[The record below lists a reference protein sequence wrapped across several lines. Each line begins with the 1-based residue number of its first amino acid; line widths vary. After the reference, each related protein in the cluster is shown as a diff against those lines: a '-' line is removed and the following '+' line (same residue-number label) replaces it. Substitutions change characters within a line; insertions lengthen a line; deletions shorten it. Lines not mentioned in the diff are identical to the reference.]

1 MPRKAK
7 EEINEIK
14 EKSIKKEPKS
24 KKATAKK
31 ATTKVTTAKKITAKK
46 APAKKDVSETK
57 AKTKVKVKAETK
69 KSTSK
74 KTPSK
79 KLEKVVKK
87 ANKVKT
93 TAEATKKE
101 TEVKTTTKTTKKE
114 TSGKTPSNSKKKTT
128 AEKKSTIKK
137 SSATKEIS
145 LKEEVVK
152 PKKTTTKKT
161 TSTKKT
167 STKKVEPK
175 NSKTKNTKTKTTT
188 TKKAVASKKEPVK
201 KKQTKKKV
209 EIVEYY
215 DLPYRYNQTIVKVL
229 AQTPNT
235 LFVYW
240 DISDDDRKKY
250 VEQYGE
256 YFFNNTKPV
265 LIVHNKTK
273 NYNFEVDINDF
284 ANSWYLRLVDSD
296 CDYQIEL
303 GRRPINKYV
312 HISNN
317 YLYVTNSNEIESPND
332 HILFDK
338 LSHFVYFK
346 NVKTNETIKKHTNL
360 TLLSKIGKISSV
372 QEFYKKLY
380 PDEAIN
386 FDRLNL
392 NNPTSSFK

>member
-7 EEINEIK
+7 EELDEVKNK
-14 EKSIKKEPKS
+14 KIKKEPSS
-24 KKATAKK
+24 KKATS
-31 ATTKVTTAKKITAKK
+31 
-46 APAKKDVSETK
+46 KKDVSKTTEKIKKEATKKSPSKTSKKKETAKSKKTAKTTK
-57 AKTKVKVKAETK
+57 AKTTTKKVYTSNKSTKKVNSKDVKVKKVPTK
-69 KSTSK
+69 KS
-74 KTPSK
+74 
-79 KLEKVVKK
+79 
-87 ANKVKT
+87 
-93 TAEATKKE
+93 
-101 TEVKTTTKTTKKE
+101 
-114 TSGKTPSNSKKKTT
+114 
-128 AEKKSTIKK
+128 
-137 SSATKEIS
+137 
-145 LKEEVVK
+145 
-152 PKKTTTKKT
+152 TTTKKT
-161 TSTKKT
+161 TTK
-167 STKKVEPK
+167 
-175 NSKTKNTKTKTTT
+175 
-188 TKKAVASKKEPVK
+188 A
-201 KKQTKKKV
+201 KQVKKKV

-215 DLPYRYNQTIVKVL
+215 DLPYRYNQTVVKVL

-240 DISDDDRKKY
+240 DISDDDRKRY

-273 NYNFEVDINDF
+273 NYSFEVDINDF
-284 ANSWYLRLVDSD
+284 ANSWYLRLVDSN

-303 GRRPINKYV
+303 GRRPINEYV

-317 YLYVTNSNEIESPND
+317 YLYITNSNEIESPND

-346 NVKTNETIKKHTNL
+346 NVKTNETIKRHTNL
-360 TLLSKIGKISSV
+360 TLLNKIGKISSV

-386 FDRLNL
+386 FDRLDLNNPSS

>member
-7 EEINEIK
+7 EEINEVK
-14 EKSIKKEPKS
+14 EKSVKKEPSS
-24 KKATAKK
+24 KK
-31 ATTKVTTAKKITAKK
+31 VT
-46 APAKKDVSETK
+46 S
-57 AKTKVKVKAETK
+57 K
-69 KSTSK
+69 KSAVKKVASKSEVKKVTSK

-79 KLEKVVKK
+79 QLEKVVKK
-87 ANKVKT
+87 DDKSKNSTKNN
-93 TAEATKKE
+93 KKE
-101 TEVKTTTKTTKKE
+101 
-114 TSGKTPSNSKKKTT
+114 SI
-128 AEKKSTIKK
+128 KKSTTSKK
-137 SSATKEIS
+137 NSSKEKN
-145 LKEEVVK
+145 LKS
-152 PKKTTTKKT
+152 KKTATKKT
-161 TSTKKT
+161 TSIKKT
-167 STKKVEPK
+167 STKKI
-175 NSKTKNTKTKTTT
+175 
-188 TKKAVASKKEPVK
+188 
-201 KKQTKKKV
+201 

-284 ANSWYLRLVDSD
+284 ANSWYLRLVDSN
-296 CDYQIEL
+296 CDYQVEL
-303 GRRPINKYV
+303 GRRPINEYV

-386 FDRLNL
+386 FDRLDLNNPSS

>member
-7 EEINEIK
+7 EELDEVKNK
-14 EKSIKKEPKS
+14 KIKKEPSS
-24 KKATAKK
+24 KKATS
-31 ATTKVTTAKKITAKK
+31 
-46 APAKKDVSETK
+46 KKDVS
-57 AKTKVKVKAETK
+57 KTTEKVKK
-69 KSTSK
+69 
-74 KTPSK
+74 
-79 KLEKVVKK
+79 
-87 ANKVKT
+87 
-93 TAEATKKE
+93 EATKKSPS
-101 TEVKTTTKTTKKE
+101 KTSKKKEAAKSTKTTKTTKAKTTTKKVS
-114 TSGKTPSNSKKKTT
+114 TSNKSTKKVNSKDVKVKKVAT
-128 AEKKSTIKK
+128 KKS
-137 SSATKEIS
+137 
-145 LKEEVVK
+145 
-152 PKKTTTKKT
+152 TTTKKT
-161 TSTKKT
+161 TTK
-167 STKKVEPK
+167 
-175 NSKTKNTKTKTTT
+175 
-188 TKKAVASKKEPVK
+188 VK
-201 KKQTKKKV
+201 QPKKKV

-215 DLPYRYNQTIVKVL
+215 DLPYRYNQTVVKVL

-250 VEQYGE
+250 IEQYGE

-273 NYNFEVDINDF
+273 NYSFEVNINDF
-284 ANSWYLRLVDSD
+284 ANSWYLRLVDSN

-317 YLYVTNSNEIESPND
+317 YLYITNSNEIESPND

-346 NVKTNETIKKHTNL
+346 NVKTNETIKRHTNL
-360 TLLSKIGKISSV
+360 TLLNKIGKISSV

-380 PDEAIN
+380 PDEAID
-386 FDRLNL
+386 FDRLDLRNPSS

>member
-7 EEINEIK
+7 EELNEVK
-14 EKSIKKEPKS
+14 EKIVKKEPSS
-24 KKATAKK
+24 KKTFSKK
-31 ATTKVTTAKKITAKK
+31 DASETTK
-46 APAKKDVSETK
+46 
-57 AKTKVKVKAETK
+57 KVKKETTK
-69 KSTSK
+69 KSPSKTSKKKETTKSTKTSKAASKKSSTSK
-74 KTPSK
+74 KST
-79 KLEKVVKK
+79 EKVDSKDVKVKK
-87 ANKVKT
+87 VS
-93 TAEATKKE
+93 TKK
-101 TEVKTTTKTTKKE
+101 
-114 TSGKTPSNSKKKTT
+114 S
-128 AEKKSTIKK
+128 
-137 SSATKEIS
+137 
-145 LKEEVVK
+145 
-152 PKKTTTKKT
+152 TTTKKT
-161 TSTKKT
+161 TTK
-167 STKKVEPK
+167 
-175 NSKTKNTKTKTTT
+175 
-188 TKKAVASKKEPVK
+188 VK
-201 KKQTKKKV
+201 QNKKKV

-240 DISDDDRKKY
+240 DISDNDRKKY
-250 VEQYGE
+250 IEQYGE

-284 ANSWYLRLVDSD
+284 ANSWYLRLIDSN

-303 GRRPINKYV
+303 GRRPINEYV

-386 FDRLNL
+386 FDRLDLNNPSS